1 MTQTT
6 PITII
11 RGDGIGPEIMEA
23 ALFVLDTMDL
33 GLAYEEA
40 DAGLVALEKHGELI
54 PQATMDSIQR
64 NRIALKSPLTTPVG
78 GGFSSINV
86 ELRKRFDLYANV
98 RPAKS
103 FPNTRSRF
111 PSGVD
116 LITVRENTEGAYSGE
131 GQQVSEDGATATLVQ
146 KITRKGSERIV
157 RYAFDLARATG
168 RRKVTVVHKANI
180 LKSTSGLFLKVAR
193 EVAAQYPEIECNEM
207 IVDNC
212 CMQLVM
218 KPEQFDIIVTTNL
231 FGDIISDLCA
241 GLVGG
246 LGLAPG
252 ANIGT
257 DAAIFEAVHGSA
269 PDIAGKGVAN
279 PCALLLAAGQMLDH
293 LGHPDKAN
301 ALRAAIVATLEARD
315 SLTPD
320 LGGTGTTMSFARAI
334 ASRL

>member
-6 PITII
+6 ITII

-23 ALFVLDTMDL
+23 ALYVLDAMDL

-40 DAGLVALEKHGELI
+40 DAGLVALEKHGDLI
-54 PQATMDSIQR
+54 PQATMESIQR

-103 FPNTRSRF
+103 FPNTKSRF

-116 LITVRENTEGAYSGE
+116 LVTVRENTEGAYSGE
-131 GQQVSEDGATATLVQ
+131 GQQVTEDGATATLIQ

-157 RYAFDLARATG
+157 RYAFDLARSTG
-168 RRKVTVVHKANI
+168 RKKVTVVHKANI

-193 EVAAQYPEIECNEM
+193 EVAALYPDIECNEM

-218 KPEQFDIIVTTNL
+218 KPEQFDVIVTTNL

-252 ANIGT
+252 ANIGA

-293 LGHPDKAN
+293 LGRPDKAS
-301 ALRAAIVATLEARD
+301 ALRAAIVATLEAKD

-320 LGGTGTTMSFARAI
+320 LGGTGTTMSFAKAI
-334 ASRL
+334 ASRI